1 MKKNVSE
8 STFIIDT
15 IIQEKINE
23 ISIQQAVAVMANHAA
38 DLTTGAKTLE
48 SVMEATKIHIAV
60 HKIAHYLHDSG
71 DINIYEGPACQSNI
85 N

>member
-1 MKKNVSE
+1 MKPDINA
-8 STFIIDT
+8 

-23 ISIQQAVAVMANHAA
+23 ISIQQAVAVIANHAA
-38 DLTTGAKTLE
+38 VLANGAKTLD

-60 HKIAHYLHDSG
+60 HKIANYLHDSG
-71 DINIYEGPACQSNI
+71 DINIHEGPACQSNI